1 MSSLVAWCLNF
12 RCSINLG
19 CFSHPFWAL
28 TLDLEG
34 SSFFVLLLKICSLF
48 SSSHVLQ
55 ENHCFFTSRASVTQ
69 LCLDHAYL
77 FLHYLCLIFSLDFL
91 CDWDA
96 CLSRLFCCVSNF
108 SPLAHY
114 NCCSHTWCTS
124 NFELCLLSALIF
136 LLPSVGVYA
145 SCRALLFNLVIALF
159 SYFLTHSRIVLVIR
173 NVNRPCEKKLK

>member
-1 MSSLVAWCLNF
+1 MGLFILLMFLGSYQVTLEADIRWLLMSSLVAWCLNF

-91 CDWDA
+91 CD
-96 CLSRLFCCVSNF
+96 
-108 SPLAHY
+108 
-114 NCCSHTWCTS
+114 
-124 NFELCLLSALIF
+124 
-136 LLPSVGVYA
+136 
-145 SCRALLFNLVIALF
+145 
-159 SYFLTHSRIVLVIR
+159 
-173 NVNRPCEKKLK
+173 